1 MIGET
6 FSIRQNGVTISRKVT
21 GEYLQHDRRFYV
33 VQNPETM
40 ETAPALADDFDRMF
54 KVNRSSP
61 FIHRKG
67 YKGKNITGA
76 QRKIN

>member
-6 FSIRQNGVTISRKVT
+6 FSIRQNGVTVSRKVT
-21 GEYLQHDRRFYV
+21 GEYLQHERRFYV

-40 ETAPALADDFDRMF
+40 ESAPALADDFDRMF

-67 YKGKNITGA
+67 YKGKSIVGK
-76 QRKIN
+76 QKRYL